1 MDKKG
6 RWYFNIKNSLLKNI
20 RILFLWNFVLN
31 IIALFIIFSPVLAK
45 LHGLSVNLQG
55 QNELLALLF
64 LGLVILFSL
73 TISLITYF
81 SSVSANKPDNDTD
94 ESMRALESDPA
105 AEHDSLKRPVVL
117 ESELGRIDDS
127 DYSRQILKLFRS
139 AERLDT
145 VEKDLARRLMEYNLI
160 DRSAQ
165 KLLSEVQ
172 ICTCR
177 IIRQLTE
184 LHRNNQTGK
193 KEEAP
198 LNTPV

>member
-1 MDKKG
+1 
-6 RWYFNIKNSLLKNI
+6 
-20 RILFLWNFVLN
+20 
-31 IIALFIIFSPVLAK
+31 
-45 LHGLSVNLQG
+45 
-55 QNELLALLF
+55 
-64 LGLVILFSL
+64 
-73 TISLITYF
+73 
-81 SSVSANKPDNDTD
+81 
-94 ESMRALESDPA
+94 MRALESDPA

>member
-1 MDKKG
+1 M
-6 RWYFNIKNSLLKNI
+6 KNI
-20 RILFLWNFVLN
+20 RLLFFFNFVLN
-31 IIALFIIFSPVLAK
+31 IIALFIIFYPVLAK

-55 QNELLALLF
+55 QNVLPALLF

-73 TISLITYF
+73 TISFITYF
-81 SSVSANKPDNDTD
+81 SSVGADEPANNPNET
-94 ESMRALESDPA
+94 MRTLDSDPA
-105 AEHDSLKRPVVL
+105 AEYYSLKRPVVS
-117 ESELGRIDDS
+117 ESELGQLDDS

-193 KEEAP
+193 KEEAH